1 MEELSAIIVVGAEEI
16 SGDEDEDDAIW
27 EKWKE
32 VKERARQVQVVE
44 EDGV

>member
-16 SGDEDEDDAIW
+16 SGDDEDDAIW